1 MKKKQPRYFERPDQD
16 QKPLGFWGMLAIIV
30 ATHLGV
36 RRREQRIEDFK
47 RANGLHLFIGG
58 LVYFVLIIVALIV
71 FINYQVLD

>member
-1 MKKKQPRYFERPDQD
+1 MKKKHPRYFERPDQD
-16 QKPLGFWGMLAIIV
+16 EKPLGFWGMLGIIV

-58 LVYFVLIIVALIV
+58 LVYFLLIIVALIA